1 VNVFR
6 LLLLLCVLCMPLL
19 LFLRPGR
26 RTAGLPP
33 PPAEP

>member
-26 RTAGLPP
+26 RTAGTAPP
-33 PPAEP
+33 PGKP